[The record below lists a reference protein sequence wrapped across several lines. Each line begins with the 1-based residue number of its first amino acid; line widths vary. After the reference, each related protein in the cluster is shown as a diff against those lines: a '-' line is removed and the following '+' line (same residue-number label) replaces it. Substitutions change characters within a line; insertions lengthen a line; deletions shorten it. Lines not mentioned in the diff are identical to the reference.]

1 MMKGRMKILIGY
13 DGSEYAD
20 AAIDDLRRAG
30 LPREATAVVLSVI
43 ESWSLAPSGFELME
57 DTDEMIQIKET
68 ARRGA
73 ARVKSLMPEWDVE
86 PEVAVG
92 SPGSAILE
100 KSEVWN
106 PDLIVVGSHGRRVA
120 GRIFFGSASLKL
132 AHEAH
137 CTVRVAR
144 ARREGPARPSRVI
157 IGVDGSKGSEEAVNA
172 VASRHWPENSEA
184 RIVNACWRIPTATS
198 ESLLSQIAGQI
209 AGWIAE
215 EHARVKVAIDAA
227 FEKLRQA
234 GLRTS
239 VVVKEEEPKAL
250 LLNEAEGWNADCI
263 FVSARGV
270 GRVERLLTGSVS
282 SAVAA
287 RAHCSV
293 EIVRVA

>member
-1 MMKGRMKILIGY
+1 MKERMKILIGY
-13 DGSEYAD
+13 DGSECAD

-30 LPREATAVVLSVI
+30 LPEEATAIVLSVI
-43 ESWSLAPSGFELME
+43 EIWSLSPSGFKLLEGMDEL
-57 DTDEMIQIKET
+57 IQIKAT

-73 ARVKSLMPEWDVE
+73 DRVKSLMPEWDVE
-86 PEVAVG
+86 SKMAVG
-92 SPGSAILE
+92 SPASAILE
-100 KSEVWN
+100 KARAWN
-106 PDLIVVGSHGRRVA
+106 SDLIVVGSQGRTAA
-120 GRIFFGSASLKL
+120 GRFFFGSASMKL

-137 CTVRVAR
+137 CTVRIAR
-144 ARREGPARPSRVI
+144 ASREEPATPLRMI
-157 IGVDGSKGSEEAVNA
+157 IGIDGSKGSKEAVNV

-198 ESLLSQIAGQI
+198 EPMVNRI
-209 AGWIAE
+209 AGWVAE

-227 FEKLRQA
+227 VEELRQA

-239 VVVKEEEPKAL
+239 VIMKEEEPKAL

-263 FVSARGV
+263 FVGARGV

-293 EIVRVA
+293 EVVRVA

>member
-1 MMKGRMKILIGY
+1 MKERMKILIGY
-13 DGSEYAD
+13 DGSECAD
-20 AAIDDLRRAG
+20 AAIDELRRAG
-30 LPREATAVVLSVI
+30 LPSEATAIVLSVI
-43 ESWSLAPSGFELME
+43 EIWSLSQSGFKLLEGMDEL
-57 DTDEMIQIKET
+57 IQIKAT

-73 ARVKSLMPEWDVE
+73 DRVKSLMPEWEVE
-86 PEVAVG
+86 SKMAVG
-92 SPGSAILE
+92 SPASAILE
-100 KSEVWN
+100 KAEAWN
-106 PDLIVVGSHGRRVA
+106 PDLIVVGSHGRTAA
-120 GRIFFGSASLKL
+120 GRFFFGSASMKL

-137 CTVRVAR
+137 STVRIAR
-144 ARREGPARPSRVI
+144 ARREESARPFRMI
-157 IGVDGSKGSEEAVNA
+157 IGIDGSKGSNDAVNL

-198 ESLLSQIAGQI
+198 APLVDRI

-215 EHARVKVAIDAA
+215 EQARVKVAIDAA

-234 GLRTS
+234 GLQTS

-263 FVSARGV
+263 FVGARGV

>member
-1 MMKGRMKILIGY
+1 MKERMIILIGY
-13 DGSEYAD
+13 DGSECAD

-30 LPREATAVVLSVI
+30 LPKKAIAIVVSVV
-43 ESWSLAPSGFELME
+43 ENWLLWSSGFKLTEDMDEL
-57 DTDEMIQIKET
+57 IQVQAT

-73 ARVKSLMPEWDVE
+73 ARVKSLMPEWEVE
-86 PEVAVG
+86 SGMGVG
-92 SPGSAILE
+92 SPASAILE

-106 PDLIVVGSHGRRVA
+106 PDLIVVGSHSRTAA
-120 GRIFFGSASLKL
+120 GRFFFGSASMKL

-137 CTVRVAR
+137 CTVRIAR
-144 ARREGPARPSRVI
+144 ARREESARPLRVI
-157 IGVDGSKGSEEAVNA
+157 VGVDGSKGSEEAVNL
-172 VASRHWPENSEA
+172 VASRRWPENSEA

-198 ESLLSQIAGQI
+198 EPMLKRI
-209 AGWIAE
+209 AGWVAE

-227 FEKLRQA
+227 VEKLRQA
-234 GLRTS
+234 GLRVS
-239 VVVKEEEPKAL
+239 VVMKEEEPKSL
-250 LLNEAEGWNADCI
+250 LLNEAEGWNTDCI
-263 FVSARGV
+263 FVGARGL

>member
-13 DGSEYAD
+13 DSSEYAD

-30 LPREATAVVLSVI
+30 LPMEATAVVLSVI

-57 DTDEMIQIKET
+57 GTDEMIRIRAT
-68 ARRGA
+68 AERGA
-73 ARVKSLMPEWDVE
+73 ARVKSLMPEWEVE

-92 SPGSAILE
+92 APASAILE
-100 KSEVWN
+100 KSGAWN
-106 PDLIVVGSHGRRVA
+106 SDLIVVGSHGRGAA
-120 GRIFFGSASLKL
+120 GRSFFGSASLKL

-144 ARREGPARPSRVI
+144 ARREGPARPLRVI

-184 RIVNACWRIPTATS
+184 RIVNACWRIPTTTS
-198 ESLLSQIAGQI
+198 EPLLNRI

-215 EHARVKVAIDAA
+215 EQARIKMTIDVAV
-227 FEKLRQA
+227 EKLRRA

-239 VVVKEEEPKAL
+239 VVVKEEE
-250 LLNEAEGWNADCI
+250 
-263 FVSARGV
+263 
-270 GRVERLLTGSVS
+270 
-282 SAVAA
+282 
-287 RAHCSV
+287 
-293 EIVRVA
+293 

>member
-1 MMKGRMKILIGY
+1 MKERMRILIGY
-13 DGSEYAD
+13 DGSKCAD
-20 AAIDDLRRAG
+20 AAFDDLRRAG
-30 LPREATAVVLSVI
+30 LPRQASAVVLSVI

-57 DTDEMIQIKET
+57 GTDELVQIKAT
-68 ARRGA
+68 ALLGA
-73 ARVKSLMPEWDVE
+73 ARVKSMMPGWEVE

-92 SPGSAILE
+92 SPASAILE
-100 KSEVWN
+100 KAGAWN
-106 PDLIVVGSHGRRVA
+106 SDLIVVGSNGRTAA
-120 GRIFFGSASLKL
+120 GRFFFGSASMKL

-137 CTVRVAR
+137 CTVRIAR
-144 ARREGPARPSRVI
+144 ASREGPARPLRMI
-157 IGVDGSKGSEEAVNA
+157 IGIDGSKGSKEAVNI

-198 ESLLSQIAGQI
+198 EPMLNRI
-209 AGWIAE
+209 AGWVAE

-227 FEKLRQA
+227 VEELRQA

-239 VVVKEEEPKAL
+239 VVMKEEEPKAL

-263 FVSARGV
+263 FVGARGV

-293 EIVRVA
+293 EVVRVA

>member
-1 MMKGRMKILIGY
+1 MKGRMKILIGY

-57 DTDEMIQIKET
+57 GMDELVQIKAT

-73 ARVKSLMPEWDVE
+73 ARVKSLMPEWEIE

-100 KSEVWN
+100 KSEAWN
-106 PDLIVVGSHGRRVA
+106 PDLIVVGSHGRRAA

-132 AHEAH
+132 AHESR

-144 ARREGPARPSRVI
+144 ARRERPARPLRVI
-157 IGVDGSKGSEEAVNA
+157 IGVVGS
-172 VASRHWPENSEA
+172 
-184 RIVNACWRIPTATS
+184 
-198 ESLLSQIAGQI
+198 
-209 AGWIAE
+209 
-215 EHARVKVAIDAA
+215 
-227 FEKLRQA
+227 
-234 GLRTS
+234 
-239 VVVKEEEPKAL
+239 
-250 LLNEAEGWNADCI
+250 
-263 FVSARGV
+263 RGV